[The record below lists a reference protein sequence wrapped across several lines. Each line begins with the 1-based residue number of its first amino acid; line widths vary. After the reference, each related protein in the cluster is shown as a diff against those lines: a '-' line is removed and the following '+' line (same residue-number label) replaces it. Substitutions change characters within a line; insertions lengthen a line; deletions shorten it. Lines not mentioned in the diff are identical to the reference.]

1 MQESKEKIIS
11 FHWEKKTTQNNN
23 KEILGPQSPFGKAS
37 CRVTLWF
44 FTGVDPRE
52 TIPRKKEAGTDE
64 LRQAGT

>member
-1 MQESKEKIIS
+1 MQESKEKNSFIS
-11 FHWEKKTTQNNN
+11 LGKKKKNQNRN

-52 TIPRKKEAGTDE
+52 TIPGKKEAGTD
-64 LRQAGT
+64 